1 MPRRF
6 EGKSVIITG
15 AAGGIG
21 RAIAYRFAAD
31 GAMLLL
37 ADINGAAVEEL
48 AEKLR
53 AEGARA
59 VARTVDVG
67 LQQDNED
74 MISQAVAEFG
84 QLDILVNNAAIG
96 AFGRITDIMPEDW
109 RRIFAVGVDSIF
121 YASRAAIP
129 HLAAV
134 GGCIVNTGSISGLY
148 GDYSLAA
155 YNAVKGAAANL
166 TRAMAL
172 DHAEEGVRINAVAPG
187 SVRTPNSRIF
197 DERDGIRED
206 FARSIPLGRRAET
219 EEVAHAVAFL
229 ASDEASYI
237 TGTHLVVDG
246 GLTAASGQPNFRRAF
261 GPRDEA

>member
-1 MPRRF
+1 MAGRF
-6 EGKSVIITG
+6 EGKVAILTG

-21 RAIAYRFAAD
+21 QAIARRFAAD
-31 GAMLLL
+31 GAMLVL
-37 ADINGAAVEEL
+37 ADINGEAVEKLAQEL
-48 AEKLR
+48 R
-53 AEGARA
+53 TDGARA
-59 VARTVDVG
+59 TAVQVDVG
-67 LQQDNED
+67 VQQDNEE
-74 MISQAVAEFG
+74 MVAAAIAEHG
-84 QLDILVNNAAIG
+84 RLDILINNAAIG
-96 AFGRITDIMPEDW
+96 AFGRITDVAPEEW

-121 YASRAAIP
+121 YASRSAMP
-129 HLAAV
+129 HLATV
-134 GGCIVNTGSISGLY
+134 RGCIVNTGSISGLY

-172 DHAEEGVRINAVAPG
+172 DHAEDGVRVNAVAPG

-197 DERDGIRED
+197 DEHEGIRED

-219 EEVAHAVAFL
+219 EEVADAIAFL

-261 GPRDEA
+261 GKKDGQ